1 MRKTSRTT
9 FVLLQSDSRK
19 PVVSN
24 VEPAAIENR
33 KLLGIVALVV
43 TCAMCGIVVEAQQTT
58 KVMKI
63 GYLSG
68 VSPAAEAARREAF
81 SQGLRELGYVEG
93 KTVVIEYRY
102 SEGKYERL
110 PGLAAELVRL
120 KPDLIVTGGGPSTR
134 AAKEVTSTIPI
145 VMTNDPDPVA
155 NGLIASL
162 ARPAGNITGL
172 STLAPELSGKR
183 LEILRAVIPKL
194 SRMAVLG
201 TSTSP
206 AYAPV
211 IKEIELAAKSLKLR
225 LQYQDVLDSK
235 DIEPAFR
242 AATKGRADALIT
254 LNSGIL
260 VSQAA
265 QIVSLAE
272 KNRLPATY
280 TQVDYVDAGGLMF
293 YGVSLVDLSR
303 RAATYVDK
311 ILKGAK
317 PADLPVEQPTKFELV
332 INLKGAK
339 QIGLTIPPQVLARA
353 DRVIK

>member
-1 MRKTSRTT
+1 MTVRSEQKKTPRAKQMIKQIL
-9 FVLLQSDSRK
+9 FCVL
-19 PVVSN
+19 VTVSLFA
-24 VEPAAIENR
+24 VSS
-33 KLLGIVALVV
+33 
-43 TCAMCGIVVEAQQTT
+43 VEAQQST
-58 KVMKI
+58 KVPRI

-68 VSPAAEAARREAF
+68 VSPSAETARRESF
-81 SQGLRELGYVEG
+81 SRGLRELGYVEG
-93 KTVVIEYRY
+93 KTIIIEHRY
-102 SEGKYERL
+102 SEGNYNRL
-110 PGLAAELVRL
+110 AGLAKELVRL
-120 KPDLIVTGGGPSTR
+120 TPDLIVTGGSPSTR
-134 AAKEVTSTIPI
+134 AAKEVTSSIPI

-155 NGLIASL
+155 NGFVASL
-162 ARPAGNITGL
+162 ALPAGNVTGL

-183 LEILRAVIPKL
+183 LGILREVIPTIT
-194 SRMAVLG
+194 RIAVLA
-201 TSTSP
+201 TSSSP

-211 IKEIELAAKSLKLR
+211 KNEIDLAAKALKLQ

-242 AATKGRADALIT
+242 AATKRRADALIT

-260 VSQAA
+260 VSQTA
-265 QIVSLAE
+265 QIVTLAE

-280 TQVDYVDAGGLMF
+280 TQVEYVEAGGLMF

-317 PADLPVEQPTKFELV
+317 PGDLPVEQPTKFEFI
-332 INLKGAK
+332 INLKTAK
-339 QIGLTIPPQVLARA
+339 QVGLTIPPNVLVRA